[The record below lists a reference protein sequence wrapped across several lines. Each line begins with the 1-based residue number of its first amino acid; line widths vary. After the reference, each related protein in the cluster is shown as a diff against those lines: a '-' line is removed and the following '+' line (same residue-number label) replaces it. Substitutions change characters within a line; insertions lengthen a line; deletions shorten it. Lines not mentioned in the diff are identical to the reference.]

1 MIIIDG
7 SFGEGG
13 GQILRTSLALSLVT
27 GKPFRIE
34 NIRANRK
41 KPGLINQHL
50 TAVNAAA
57 KISLAEVQGNT
68 IGSKELSFSPKTVK
82 PGRYHFAVGTAGSST
97 LVLQTILPALLTA
110 ESKSDL
116 VLEGGTHNPLAP
128 SFDFLAMAFLPVIN
142 RMGPKVAATLERPGF
157 YPAGGGRFSISI
169 EPADA
174 LSRVD
179 LLTRGKIKQRMAKA
193 LVARLPKH
201 IGDREIKV
209 IRDKLSW
216 DRHCL
221 HVEEVQDSHGPGNVL
236 TVTIE
241 WEHITEVFSGFGE
254 RGVPAEKV
262 ARRTVREIREYLD
275 TEVPVGRHL
284 ADQLIIPMA
293 LAGGGKF
300 RTLPPTQH
308 TMTNIEVVRQF
319 LDVDIPVIQLNKNVW
334 EIELNRTFTLRK
346 DQPKINL
353 DR

>member
-41 KPGLINQHL
+41 KPGLRNQHV
-50 TAVNAAA
+50 TAVNAATEVG
-57 KISLAEVQGNT
+57 LAEVRGNA
-68 IGSKELSFSPKTVK
+68 IGSMELSFSPKAVK
-82 PGRYHFAVGTAGSST
+82 PGHYRFAVGTAGSST
-97 LVLQTILPALLTA
+97 LVLQTILPALLLA
-110 ESKSDL
+110 ESPSDL

-128 SFDFLAMAFLPVIN
+128 SFDFLTMAFLPVIH
-142 RMGPKVAATLERPGF
+142 RMGPKVTATLERPGF
-157 YPAGGGRFSISI
+157 YPAGGGKFSISI
-169 EPADA
+169 DPTSA
-174 LSRVD
+174 LSRVE
-179 LLTRGKIKQRMAKA
+179 LLMRGRVKQCMAKA

-216 DRHCL
+216 DRRYL

-236 TVTIE
+236 TATIE
-241 WEHITEVFSGFGE
+241 CEHITEVFTGFGE

-275 TEVPVGRHL
+275 AEVPVGGYL

-308 TMTNIEVVRQF
+308 TATNIEVVKQF
-319 LDVDIPVIQLNKNVW
+319 IDIDVSTIQINNRVW
-334 EIELNRTFTLRK
+334 EIELDSRL
-346 DQPKINL
+346 
-353 DR
+353 

>member
-1 MIIIDG
+1 MISIDG

-27 GKPFRIE
+27 GKPFCIE
-34 NIRANRK
+34 KIRANRK
-41 KPGLINQHL
+41 KPGLRNQHL

-57 KISLAEVQGNT
+57 QVGLAEVWGNA
-68 IGSKELSFSPKTVK
+68 IGSMELSFAPKAVK
-82 PGRYHFAVGTAGSST
+82 SGRYHFAVGTAGSSI
-97 LVLQTILPALLTA
+97 LVLQTILPALLIA

-128 SFDFLAMAFLPVIN
+128 SFDFLTMAFLPVIN

-169 EPADA
+169 EPASV
-174 LSRVD
+174 LSRLD
-179 LLTRGKIKQRMAKA
+179 LLIRGKIKRRMAKA

-209 IRDKLSW
+209 LRDKLSW

-221 HVEEVQDSHGPGNVL
+221 FVEEVQDSPGHGNVL
-236 TVTIE
+236 TATIVC
-241 WEHITEVFSGFGE
+241 EHITEVFTGFGE

-275 TEVPVGRHL
+275 AEVPVGRYL
-284 ADQLIIPMA
+284 ADQLIIPVA

-300 RTLPPTQH
+300 RTFSPTQH
-308 TMTNIEVVRQF
+308 TTTNIEVVKQF
-319 LDVDIPVIQLNKNVW
+319 LDIDVSMIQLDKDAW
-334 EIELNRTFTLRK
+334 EIELQSHLSA
-346 DQPKINL
+346 
-353 DR
+353 